1 MINISY
7 IRLLNAFESFSNAH
21 LQIKRFASDFP
32 EQVPNFGT
40 EKENYPIL
48 FVSPNNTIFD
58 ENANQFTVDVYCF
71 DIIEKDRINI
81 NTILSDTNTILN
93 DVYRWFKDGEIFG
106 IDVIT
111 DTPTCTPI
119 NNGLLDYTA
128 GWQMSITFVIDT
140 YGICEI
146 PFNESPVVITEV
158 CDIVY
163 SQYLTCETLADCQT
177 IIDIQALLPTQDQK
191 DAMDNANGPDS
202 TNPFATMADVG
213 GGGTLNLQQVTDNGN
228 TTDNDIQFDAGVG
241 VLLDNGS
248 RLREGTID
256 AGFGG
261 SKGIAQ
267 ICAVGYELKWEAG
280 RQYVMDGNGVLIR
293 HSLNNFTTVPSATD
307 DSTKGYYAGSLWTLD
322 NGISYICTDS
332 TIGAAVWILY
342 DANPQVNSD
351 WNAVS
356 GVEEILNKPTIPA
369 AQVNSDWN
377 ATSGLAEILNKPS
390 IPAAQIQSDWTQ
402 SNNAL
407 LDFIK
412 NKPTIPAAQVNSDWN
427 AVSGLAQIL
436 NKPTIPSGTVTSVA
450 TAGLISGGP
459 ITSSGTITTSMN
471 TNKLVGRFT
480 ASAGV
485 MQEITIGS
493 GLTLTGAGTLNNTAT
508 PTPLGYYG
516 AFQDVTNQTAAVI
529 NTGYPML
536 LGVTDLSNQVT
547 VVSGSRVTI
556 ANTGIYNIQW
566 SGQFTNPLAAEHD
579 VTIWLRKNGVDVPG
593 SAGIVLVPAKHGS
606 SDGHVLPSW
615 NFLLDVVGGDYY
627 EFVWS
632 TVNTSVYL
640 SFTPAGTPP
649 PSTASVVLTVTQQSG
664 IMAGTGMTALNG
676 LTGSV
681 QTFVDDTNVTITSSG
696 TSHTLGWSGTLA
708 DSRIASA
715 SKWNNAGEWVGLT
728 AAVLSPADSTAYL
741 MPFVPA
747 LAPATGTAGRE
758 WKFTKSGTVSNVNV
772 ASFQSANGSSENVT
786 VYLRN
791 TTTATDYLCG
801 TFTMDGGVNSN
812 TFANFSVSIAIN
824 TTDKWSIKILTPAWV
839 TNPTVVYFAVN
850 IFNKS

>member
-119 NNGLLDYTA
+119 NNGLLDYAA
-128 GWQMSITFVIDT
+128 GWQMSITFVVDT

-202 TNPFATMADVG
+202 SNPFATMADIG
-213 GGGTLNLQQVTDNGN
+213 GGGTLDLQQVTDNGN

-261 SKGIAQ
+261 TKGIAQ

-280 RQYVMDGNGVLIR
+280 RQYVMDGNGLLIR
-293 HSLNNFTTVPSATD
+293 HSLNNFTTVPSAND
-307 DSTKGYYAGSLWTLD
+307 DSTKGYYVGSLWTLD
-322 NGISYICTDS
+322 SGVSYICTDS
-332 TIGAAVWILY
+332 TIGAATWSLY

-356 GVEEILNKPTIPA
+356 GVAEILNKPTIPA

-377 ATSGLAEILNKPS
+377 A
-390 IPAAQIQSDWTQ
+390 
-402 SNNAL
+402 
-407 LDFIK
+407 
-412 NKPTIPAAQVNSDWN
+412 
-427 AVSGLAQIL
+427 VSGVAEIL

-450 TAGLISGGP
+450 TTGLISGGT

-480 ASAGV
+480 AGTGV
-485 MQEITIGS
+485 MEEITIGS

-516 AFQDVTNQTAAVI
+516 AFQDVTNQTAAAI
-529 NTGYPML
+529 NTGYPMK
-536 LGVTDLSNQVT
+536 LGITDLSNQVT
-547 VVSGSRVTI
+547 VVSNSRVTI

-566 SGQFTNPLAAEHD
+566 SGQFTNPTSAEHD
-579 VTIWLRKNGVDVPG
+579 VTVWLRKNGVDVPG
-593 SAGIVLVPAKHGS
+593 SAGIVLVPPKHGS
-606 SDGHVLPSW
+606 ADGHTLPSW

-640 SFTPAGTPP
+640 SFTSAGSPP

-664 IMAGTGMTALNG
+664 IMAGTGITALNG
-676 LTGSV
+676 LTGAV
-681 QTFVDDTNVTITSSG
+681 QTFVNDTNVTITSSG

-708 DSRIASA
+708 DNRIASA
-715 SKWNNAGEWVGLT
+715 SKWNNAGEWIGLA
-728 AAVLSPADSTAYL
+728 AAVISPADSTAYL

-747 LAPATGTAGRE
+747 LAPATSTNGRE
-758 WKFTKSGTVSNVNV
+758 WKFTKTGTVSNVNL

-801 TFTMDGGVNSN
+801 TFTMDGGVNAN
-812 TFANFSVSIAIN
+812 TYVNFSTSIAIN

-839 TNPTVVYFAVN
+839 TNPTVVYFAVQ

>member
-119 NNGLLDYTA
+119 NNGLLDYAA
-128 GWQMSITFVIDT
+128 GWQMSITFVVDT

-163 SQYLTCETLADCQT
+163 SQYLTCETLADCPT

-191 DAMDNANGPDS
+191 DAMDNANGPDAS
-202 TNPFATMADVG
+202 NPFATMADVG
-213 GGGTLNLQQVTDNGN
+213 GG
-228 TTDNDIQFDAGVG
+228 
-241 VLLDNGS
+241 
-248 RLREGTID
+248 
-256 AGFGG
+256 
-261 SKGIAQ
+261 
-267 ICAVGYELKWEAG
+267 
-280 RQYVMDGNGVLIR
+280 
-293 HSLNNFTTVPSATD
+293 
-307 DSTKGYYAGSLWTLD
+307 
-322 NGISYICTDS
+322 
-332 TIGAAVWILY
+332 
-342 DANPQVNSD
+342 QVNSD

-356 GVEEILNKPTIPA
+356 GVAEILNKPTIPA

-377 ATSGLAEILNKPS
+377 AVSGVAEILNKP
-390 IPAAQIQSDWTQ
+390 
-402 SNNAL
+402 
-407 LDFIK
+407 
-412 NKPTIPAAQVNSDWN
+412 TI
-427 AVSGLAQIL
+427 
-436 NKPTIPSGTVTSVA
+436 TSGTVTSVA
-450 TAGLISGGP
+450 TAGLISGGT

-480 ASAGV
+480 ASSGV
-485 MQEITIGS
+485 MEEITIGS

-516 AFQDVTNQTAAVI
+516 AFQDVTDQFAAVI

-593 SAGIVLVPAKHGS
+593 SAGVVLVPKKHGS
-606 SDGHVLPSW
+606 ADGHILPSW

-632 TVNTSVYL
+632 TEDTSVYL
-640 SFTPAGTPP
+640 SFQPAGSPP

-664 IMAGTGMTALNG
+664 IMAGTGITALNG
-676 LTGSV
+676 LTGAV
-681 QTFVDDTNVTITSSG
+681 QTFVNDTNVTITSSG

-715 SKWNNAGEWVGLT
+715 SKWNNAGEWIGLA
-728 AAVLSPADSTAYL
+728 AAVISPADSTAYL

-747 LAPATGTAGRE
+747 LAPATSANGRE
-758 WKFTKSGTVSNVNV
+758 WKFTKSGTVSNVNL

-801 TFTMDGGVNSN
+801 TFTMDGGLNAN
-812 TFANFSVSIAIN
+812 TFANFSTSIAIN

-839 TNPTVVYFAVN
+839 TNPTVVYFSVQ

>member
-1 MINISY
+1 M
-7 IRLLNAFESFSNAH
+7 LNAFESFSNAH

-119 NNGLLDYTA
+119 NNGLLDYAA
-128 GWQMSITFVIDT
+128 GWQMSITFVVDT

-191 DAMDNANGPDS
+191 DAMDNANGPDAS
-202 TNPFATMADVG
+202 NPFATMADVG
-213 GGGTLNLQQVTDNGN
+213 GGGTLDLQQVTDNGN

-261 SKGIAQ
+261 TKGIAQ

-280 RQYVMDGNGVLIR
+280 RQYVMDGNGLLIR

-307 DSTKGYYAGSLWTLD
+307 DSTKGYYVGSLWTLD

-332 TIGAAVWILY
+332 TIGAAVWGLY

-356 GVEEILNKPTIPA
+356 GVAEILNKPTIPA

-377 ATSGLAEILNKPS
+377 ATSGVAE
-390 IPAAQIQSDWTQ
+390 
-402 SNNAL
+402 
-407 LDFIK
+407 
-412 NKPTIPAAQVNSDWN
+412 
-427 AVSGLAQIL
+427 IL

-450 TAGLISGGP
+450 TAGLISGGT

-485 MQEITIGS
+485 MEEVTIGS

-516 AFQDVTNQTAAVI
+516 AFSDITNQTAAVI

-536 LGVTDLSNQVT
+536 LGVTDLSNGVT
-547 VVSGSRVTI
+547 IVSGSRITI

-566 SGQFTNPLAAEHD
+566 SGQFRNPTAAEHD
-579 VTIWLRKNGVDVPG
+579 VTVWLRKNGVDVPG
-593 SAGIVLVPAKHGS
+593 SAGVILVPKKHGS
-606 SDGHVLPSW
+606 ADGHILPSW
-615 NFLLDVVGGDYY
+615 NFLVDPIAGDYY

-632 TVNTSVYL
+632 TDNTSVYL
-640 SFTPAGTPP
+640 SFQSAGSPP

-676 LTGSV
+676 LTGAV
-681 QTFVDDTNVTITSSG
+681 QTFVNDTNVTITSSG

-708 DSRIASA
+708 DNRIASA
-715 SKWNNAGEWVGLT
+715 STWNNAGEWIKLT
-728 AAVLSPADSTAYL
+728 SAVLAPADSTAYL
-741 MPFVPA
+741 MPNMA
-747 LAPATGTAGRE
+747 TLAPATSTGARV
-758 WKFTKSGTVSNVNV
+758 WKFTKSGTVLNVSV
-772 ASFQSANGSSENVT
+772 AVSQSANGSSENVT

-791 TTTATDYLCG
+791 NTTATDYLCG
-801 TFTMDGGVNSN
+801 TFTMDGGVNAN
-812 TFANFSVSIAIN
+812 TFANYSVSIPIN
-824 TTDKWSIKILTPAWV
+824 TTDLWAIKILTPAWV
-839 TNPTVVYFAVN
+839 TNPTGVYFAVQ

>member
-128 GWQMSITFVIDT
+128 GWQMSITFVVDT

-163 SQYLTCETLADCQT
+163 SQYLTCDTLEDCPT

-191 DAMDNANGPDS
+191 DAMDNANGPDAS
-202 TNPFATMADVG
+202 NPFATMADIG

-280 RQYVMDGNGVLIR
+280 RQYVMDGNGLLIR

-307 DSTKGYYAGSLWTLD
+307 DSSKGYYVGSLWTLD

-332 TIGAAVWILY
+332 TIGAATWSLY

-351 WNAVS
+351 WNATS

-377 ATSGLAEILNKPS
+377 ATSGVAE
-390 IPAAQIQSDWTQ
+390 
-402 SNNAL
+402 
-407 LDFIK
+407 
-412 NKPTIPAAQVNSDWN
+412 
-427 AVSGLAQIL
+427 IL

-450 TAGLISGGP
+450 TAGLISGGT

-480 ASAGV
+480 AGTGV
-485 MQEITIGS
+485 MEEITIGS

-547 VVSGSRVTI
+547 VVSNSRVTI

-566 SGQFTNPLAAEHD
+566 SGQFTNPTSAEHD
-579 VTIWLRKNGVDVPG
+579 VTVWLRKNGVDVPG
-593 SAGIVLVPAKHGS
+593 SAGIVLVPPKHGS
-606 SDGHVLPSW
+606 ADGHTLPSW

-640 SFTPAGTPP
+640 SFTPAGSPP

-676 LTGSV
+676 LTGAV
-681 QTFVDDTNVTITSSG
+681 QTFVNDTNVTITSSG

-708 DSRIASA
+708 DNRIASA
-715 SKWNNAGEWVGLT
+715 SKWNNAGEWIGLA

-758 WKFTKSGTVSNVNV
+758 WKFTKSGTVLNVNL

-801 TFTMDGGVNSN
+801 TFTMDGGVNAN
-812 TFANFSVSIAIN
+812 TFANFSTSIAIN
-824 TTDKWSIKILTPAWV
+824 TTDKWAIKILTPAWV
-839 TNPTVVYFAVN
+839 TNPTVVYFAVQ

>member
-1 MINISY
+1 M
-7 IRLLNAFESFSNAH
+7 LNAFESFSNAH

-119 NNGLLDYTA
+119 NNGLLDYAA
-128 GWQMSITFVIDT
+128 GWQMSITFVVDT

-202 TNPFATMADVG
+202 SNPFATMADIG
-213 GGGTLNLQQVTDNGN
+213 GGGTLDLQQVTDNGN

-261 SKGIAQ
+261 TKGIAQ

-280 RQYVMDGNGVLIR
+280 RQYVMDGNGLLIR
-293 HSLNNFTTVPSATD
+293 HSLNNFTTVPSAND
-307 DSTKGYYAGSLWTLD
+307 DSTKGYYVGSLWTLD
-322 NGISYICTDS
+322 SGVSYICTDS
-332 TIGAAVWILY
+332 TIGAATWSLY

-356 GVEEILNKPTIPA
+356 GVAEILNKPTIPA

-377 ATSGLAEILNKPS
+377 A
-390 IPAAQIQSDWTQ
+390 
-402 SNNAL
+402 
-407 LDFIK
+407 
-412 NKPTIPAAQVNSDWN
+412 
-427 AVSGLAQIL
+427 VSGVAEIL

-450 TAGLISGGP
+450 TTGLISGGT

-480 ASAGV
+480 AGTGV
-485 MQEITIGS
+485 MEEITIGS

-516 AFQDVTNQTAAVI
+516 AFQDVTNQTAAAI
-529 NTGYPML
+529 NTGYPMK
-536 LGVTDLSNQVT
+536 LGITDLSNQVT
-547 VVSGSRVTI
+547 VVSNSRVTI

-566 SGQFTNPLAAEHD
+566 SGQFTNPTSAEHD
-579 VTIWLRKNGVDVPG
+579 VTVWLRKNGVDVPG
-593 SAGIVLVPAKHGS
+593 SAGIVLVPPKHGS
-606 SDGHVLPSW
+606 ADGHTLPSW

-640 SFTPAGTPP
+640 SFTSAGSPP

-664 IMAGTGMTALNG
+664 IMAGTGITALNG
-676 LTGSV
+676 LTGAV
-681 QTFVDDTNVTITSSG
+681 QTFVNDTNVTITSSG

-715 SKWNNAGEWVGLT
+715 SKWNNAGEWIGLA
-728 AAVLSPADSTAYL
+728 AAVISPADSTAYL

-747 LAPATGTAGRE
+747 LAPATSANGRE
-758 WKFTKSGTVSNVNV
+758 WKFTKSGTVSNVNL

-801 TFTMDGGVNSN
+801 TFTMDGGVNAN
-812 TFANFSVSIAIN
+812 TYVNFSTSIAIN

-839 TNPTVVYFAVN
+839 TNPTVVYFAVQ

>member
-1 MINISY
+1 M
-7 IRLLNAFESFSNAH
+7 
-21 LQIKRFASDFP
+21 
-32 EQVPNFGT
+32 
-40 EKENYPIL
+40 
-48 FVSPNNTIFD
+48 
-58 ENANQFTVDVYCF
+58 
-71 DIIEKDRINI
+71 
-81 NTILSDTNTILN
+81 
-93 DVYRWFKDGEIFG
+93 
-106 IDVIT
+106 
-111 DTPTCTPI
+111 
-119 NNGLLDYTA
+119 
-128 GWQMSITFVIDT
+128 
-140 YGICEI
+140 
-146 PFNESPVVITEV
+146 
-158 CDIVY
+158 
-163 SQYLTCETLADCQT
+163 
-177 IIDIQALLPTQDQK
+177 
-191 DAMDNANGPDS
+191 
-202 TNPFATMADVG
+202 
-213 GGGTLNLQQVTDNGN
+213 
-228 TTDNDIQFDAGVG
+228 
-241 VLLDNGS
+241 
-248 RLREGTID
+248 REGTID

-261 SKGIAQ
+261 TKGIAQ

-307 DSTKGYYAGSLWTLD
+307 DSTKGYYVGSLWTLD

-351 WNAVS
+351 WNATS

-377 ATSGLAEILNKPS
+377 AVSGLAE
-390 IPAAQIQSDWTQ
+390 
-402 SNNAL
+402 
-407 LDFIK
+407 
-412 NKPTIPAAQVNSDWN
+412 
-427 AVSGLAQIL
+427 IL

-450 TAGLISGGP
+450 TAGLISGGT

-480 ASAGV
+480 ASSGV
-485 MQEITIGS
+485 MEEITVGS

-516 AFQDVTNQTAAVI
+516 AFQDLTNQFAAVI

-566 SGQFTNPLAAEHD
+566 SGQFTNPTSSEHD
-579 VTIWLRKNGVDVPG
+579 VTVWLRKNGVDVPG

-606 SDGHVLPSW
+606 ADGHNLPSW

-632 TVNTSVYL
+632 TVNTSVYM
-640 SFTPAGTPP
+640 SFHAAGTPP

-664 IMAGTGMTALNG
+664 IMAGTGITALNG

-715 SKWNNAGEWVGLT
+715 SKWNNAGEWIGLT
-728 AAVLSPADSTAYL
+728 AAVISPADSTAYL

-747 LAPATGTAGRE
+747 LAPAVGTSGRE
-758 WKFTKSGTVSNVNV
+758 WKFTKSGTVSNVTL

-801 TFTMDGGVNSN
+801 TFTMDNGLNSN

>member
-128 GWQMSITFVIDT
+128 GWQMSITFVVDT

-163 SQYLTCETLADCQT
+163 SQYLTCDTLEDCPT

-191 DAMDNANGPDS
+191 DAMDNANGPDAS
-202 TNPFATMADVG
+202 NPFATMADVG

-280 RQYVMDGNGVLIR
+280 RQYVMDGNGLLIR
-293 HSLNNFTTVPSATD
+293 HSLNNFTTVPSAND
-307 DSTKGYYAGSLWTLD
+307 DSTKGYYVGSLWTLD

-332 TIGAAVWILY
+332 TIGAAVWGLY

-351 WNAVS
+351 WNATS
-356 GVEEILNKPTIPA
+356 GVAEILNKPTIPA

-377 ATSGLAEILNKPS
+377 ATSGLAEILNKP
-390 IPAAQIQSDWTQ
+390 
-402 SNNAL
+402 
-407 LDFIK
+407 
-412 NKPTIPAAQVNSDWN
+412 
-427 AVSGLAQIL
+427 
-436 NKPTIPSGTVTSVA
+436 TIPSGTVTSIA
-450 TAGLISGGP
+450 TAGLISGGT

-480 ASAGV
+480 AGTGV
-485 MQEITIGS
+485 MEEITIGS

-516 AFQDVTNQTAAVI
+516 AWQTDATQTAAADNI
-529 NTGYPML
+529 GYA
-536 LGVTDLSNQVT
+536 TKFT
-547 VVSGSRVTI
+547 VADIPPNGISIVNNGSGDPTRITF
-556 ANTGIYNIQW
+556 ANTGIYNIQF
-566 SGQFTNPLAAEHD
+566 SSQFQNTDNAEHD
-579 VTIWLRKNGVDVPG
+579 VTIWLRLNGSDV
-593 SAGIVLVPAKHGS
+593 AGS
-606 SDGHVLPSW
+606 SGFVQVPRRRSSGAGNEGHCIVSW
-615 NFLLDVVGGDYY
+615 NYVLSIVAGEYY
-627 EFVWS
+627 ELVWS
-632 TVNTSVYL
+632 TTNHTNVTMKYYA
-640 SFTPAGTPP
+640 AGSPP
-649 PSTASVVLTVTQQSG
+649 PSTASVILTVTQQSG

-681 QTFVDDTNVTITSSG
+681 QTFVNDTNVTITSSG

-715 SKWNNAGEWVGLT
+715 SKWNNAGEWIGLA
-728 AAVLSPADSTAYL
+728 AAVISPADSTAYL

-758 WKFTKSGTVSNVNV
+758 WKFTKSGTVSNVNL

-801 TFTMDGGVNSN
+801 TFTMDGGVNAN
-812 TFANFSVSIAIN
+812 TFANFSTSIAIN
-824 TTDKWSIKILTPAWV
+824 TTDKWAIKILTPAWV
-839 TNPTVVYFAVN
+839 TNPTVVYFAVQ

>member
-1 MINISY
+1 M
-7 IRLLNAFESFSNAH
+7 LNAFESFSNAH

-119 NNGLLDYTA
+119 NNGLLDYAA
-128 GWQMSITFVIDT
+128 GWQMSITFVVDT

-202 TNPFATMADVG
+202 SNPFATMADIG
-213 GGGTLNLQQVTDNGN
+213 GGGTLDLQQVTDNGN

-261 SKGIAQ
+261 TKGIAQ

-280 RQYVMDGNGVLIR
+280 RQYVMDGNGLLIR
-293 HSLNNFTTVPSATD
+293 HSLNNFTTVPSAND
-307 DSTKGYYAGSLWTLD
+307 DSTKGYYVGSLWTLD
-322 NGISYICTDS
+322 SGVSYICTDS
-332 TIGAAVWILY
+332 TIGAATWSLY

-356 GVEEILNKPTIPA
+356 GVAEILNKPTIPA

-377 ATSGLAEILNKPS
+377 A
-390 IPAAQIQSDWTQ
+390 
-402 SNNAL
+402 
-407 LDFIK
+407 
-412 NKPTIPAAQVNSDWN
+412 
-427 AVSGLAQIL
+427 VSGVAEIL

-450 TAGLISGGP
+450 TTGLISGGT

-480 ASAGV
+480 AGTGV
-485 MQEITIGS
+485 MEEITIGS

-516 AFQDVTNQTAAVI
+516 AFQDVTNQTAAAI
-529 NTGYPML
+529 NTGYPMK
-536 LGVTDLSNQVT
+536 LGITDLSNQVT
-547 VVSGSRVTI
+547 VVSNSRVTI

-566 SGQFTNPLAAEHD
+566 SGQFTNPTSAEHD
-579 VTIWLRKNGVDVPG
+579 VTVWLRKNGVDVPG
-593 SAGIVLVPAKHGS
+593 SAGIVLVPPKHGS
-606 SDGHVLPSW
+606 ADGHTLPSW

-640 SFTPAGTPP
+640 SFTSAGSPP

-664 IMAGTGMTALNG
+664 IMAGTGITALNG
-676 LTGSV
+676 LTGAV
-681 QTFVDDTNVTITSSG
+681 QTFVNDTNVTITSSG

-708 DSRIASA
+708 DNRIASA
-715 SKWNNAGEWVGLT
+715 SKWNNAGEWIGLA
-728 AAVLSPADSTAYL
+728 AAVISPADSTAYL

-747 LAPATGTAGRE
+747 LAPATSTNGRE
-758 WKFTKSGTVSNVNV
+758 WKFTKTGTVSNVNL

-801 TFTMDGGVNSN
+801 TFTMDGGVNAN
-812 TFANFSVSIAIN
+812 TYVNFSTSIAIN

-839 TNPTVVYFAVN
+839 TNPTVVYFAVQ

>member
-119 NNGLLDYTA
+119 NNGLLDYAA
-128 GWQMSITFVIDT
+128 GWQMSITFVVDT

-191 DAMDNANGPDS
+191 DAMDNANGPDAS
-202 TNPFATMADVG
+202 NPFATMADVG
-213 GGGTLNLQQVTDNGN
+213 GGGTLDLQQVTDNGN

-261 SKGIAQ
+261 TKGIAQ

-307 DSTKGYYAGSLWTLD
+307 DSTKGYYVGSLWTLD

-332 TIGAAVWILY
+332 TIGAAVWGLY

-356 GVEEILNKPTIPA
+356 GVAEILNKPTIPA

-377 ATSGLAEILNKPS
+377 ATSGVAEILNKP
-390 IPAAQIQSDWTQ
+390 
-402 SNNAL
+402 
-407 LDFIK
+407 
-412 NKPTIPAAQVNSDWN
+412 TI
-427 AVSGLAQIL
+427 
-436 NKPTIPSGTVTSVA
+436 TSGTVTSVA
-450 TAGLISGGP
+450 TAGLISGGT

-485 MQEITIGS
+485 MEEVTIGS

-516 AFQDVTNQTAAVI
+516 AFSDITNQTAAVI

-536 LGVTDLSNQVT
+536 LGVTDLSNGVT
-547 VVSGSRVTI
+547 IVSGSRITI

-566 SGQFTNPLAAEHD
+566 SGQFRNPTAAEHD
-579 VTIWLRKNGVDVPG
+579 VTVWLRKNGVDVPG
-593 SAGIVLVPAKHGS
+593 SAGVILVPKKHGS
-606 SDGHVLPSW
+606 ADGHILPSW
-615 NFLLDVVGGDYY
+615 NFLVDPIAGDYY

-632 TVNTSVYL
+632 TDNTSVYL
-640 SFTPAGTPP
+640 SFQSAGSPP

-676 LTGSV
+676 LTGAV
-681 QTFVDDTNVTITSSG
+681 QTFVNDTNVTITSSG

-708 DSRIASA
+708 DNRIASA
-715 SKWNNAGEWVGLT
+715 STWNNAGEWIKLT
-728 AAVLSPADSTAYL
+728 SAVLAPADSTAYL
-741 MPFVPA
+741 MPNMA
-747 LAPATGTAGRE
+747 TLAPATSTGARV
-758 WKFTKSGTVSNVNV
+758 WKFTKSGTVLNVSV
-772 ASFQSANGSSENVT
+772 AVSQSANGSSENVT

-791 TTTATDYLCG
+791 NTTATDYLCG
-801 TFTMDGGVNSN
+801 TFTMDGGVNAN
-812 TFANFSVSIAIN
+812 TFANYSVSIPIN
-824 TTDKWSIKILTPAWV
+824 TTDLWAIKILTPAWV
-839 TNPTVVYFAVN
+839 TNPTGVYFAVQ

>member
-106 IDVIT
+106 IDVID

-119 NNGLLDYTA
+119 NNGLLDYAA
-128 GWQMSITFVIDT
+128 GWQMSITFVVDT

-163 SQYLTCETLADCQT
+163 SQYLTCETLAECPT

-191 DAMDNANGPDS
+191 DAMDNANGPDA
-202 TNPFATMADVG
+202 TNPFATMADIG

-228 TTDNDIQFDAGVG
+228 TTDNDIQFDTGVG

-280 RQYVMDGNGVLIR
+280 RQYIMDGNGLLIR
-293 HSLNNFTTVPSATD
+293 HSLNNFTTIPSATD
-307 DSTKGYYAGSLWTLD
+307 DSTKGYYVGSLWTLD

-332 TIGAAVWILY
+332 TIGAATWSLY

-351 WNAVS
+351 WNATS

-377 ATSGLAEILNKPS
+377 AVSGVEEILNKPS
-390 IPAAQIQSDWTQ
+390 IPAAQIQSDWNQT
-402 SNNAL
+402 NNTL
-407 LDFIK
+407 LDYIK
-412 NKPTIPAAQVNSDWN
+412 NKPTIPSVTGFVPYTGATADLDMGTYNLTADHI
-427 AVSGLAQIL
+427 AL
-436 NKPTIPSGTVTSVA
+436 NTNPSGAGFVVGATQWNNSMGSSETTLKGGSVV
-450 TAGLISGGP
+450 L
-459 ITSSGTITTSMN
+459 
-471 TNKLVGRFT
+471 
-480 ASAGV
+480 
-485 MQEITIGS
+485 
-493 GLTLTGAGTLNNTAT
+493 
-508 PTPLGYYG
+508 
-516 AFQDVTNQTAAVI
+516 
-529 NTGYPML
+529 
-536 LGVTDLSNQVT
+536 
-547 VVSGSRVTI
+547 
-556 ANTGIYNIQW
+556 
-566 SGQFTNPLAAEHD
+566 
-579 VTIWLRKNGVDVPG
+579 KNGVDLVARIVNKVTPNATLTKANYTAVKVSGATGGRLSVDYAKADVDLNSADTIGLVCETIATNQEGFILTVGQLLDVNTTGSLQGETWADGDVLYLSPTTAGRITNIKPTGATGHIVVMGYVEYAHAVNGKIYVKIMNGWELDELHNVYINPG
-593 SAGIVLVPAKHGS
+593 TLANNNLLAYESATALWKNKTAANLGIAELASPTFTGTV
-606 SDGHVLPSW
+606 VLPSTTSIGTVS
-615 NFLLDVVGGDYY
+615 NTEIGYLDGV
-627 EFVWS
+627 
-632 TVNTSVYL
+632 TS
-640 SFTPAGTPP
+640 AIQ
-649 PSTASVVLTVTQQSG
+649 TQF
-664 IMAGTGMTALNG
+664 A
-676 LTGSV
+676 
-681 QTFVDDTNVTITSSG
+681 
-696 TSHTLGWSGTLA
+696 
-708 DSRIASA
+708 
-715 SKWNNAGEWVGLT
+715 NAGEWIGLT
-728 AAVLSPADSTAYL
+728 AAVISPADSTAYL

-747 LAPATGTAGRE
+747 LAPATGTSGRE
-758 WKFTKSGTVSNVNV
+758 WKFTKSGTVLNVNL

-801 TFTMDGGVNSN
+801 TFTMDNGVNSN
-812 TFANFSVSIAIN
+812 TFANFSTSIAIN
-824 TTDKWSIKILTPAWV
+824 TTDKWAIKILTPAWV

>member
-119 NNGLLDYTA
+119 NNGLLDYAA
-128 GWQMSITFVIDT
+128 GWQMSITFVVDT

-163 SQYLTCETLADCQT
+163 SQYLTCETLVDCPV

-191 DAMDNANGPDS
+191 DAMDNANGPDA
-202 TNPFATMADVG
+202 TNPFATMADIG

-261 SKGIAQ
+261 TKGIAQ

-307 DSTKGYYAGSLWTLD
+307 DSTKGYYVGSLWTLD

-332 TIGAAVWILY
+332 TIGAAVWGLY

-351 WNAVS
+351 WNATS

-377 ATSGLAEILNKPS
+377 ATSGVAE
-390 IPAAQIQSDWTQ
+390 
-402 SNNAL
+402 
-407 LDFIK
+407 
-412 NKPTIPAAQVNSDWN
+412 
-427 AVSGLAQIL
+427 IL

-450 TAGLISGGP
+450 TAGLISGGT

-480 ASAGV
+480 AGTGV
-485 MQEITIGS
+485 MEEITIGS

-547 VVSGSRVTI
+547 VVSNSRVTI

-566 SGQFTNPLAAEHD
+566 SGQFTNPTSAEHD
-579 VTIWLRKNGVDVPG
+579 VTVWLRKNGVDVPG
-593 SAGIVLVPAKHGS
+593 SAGIVLVPPKHGS
-606 SDGHVLPSW
+606 ADGHTLPSW

-640 SFTPAGTPP
+640 SFTPAGSPP

-676 LTGSV
+676 LTGAV
-681 QTFVDDTNVTITSSG
+681 QTFVNDTNVTITSSG

-708 DSRIASA
+708 DNRIASA
-715 SKWNNAGEWVGLT
+715 SKWNNAGEWIGLA

-747 LAPATGTAGRE
+747 LAPAVGTAGRE
-758 WKFTKSGTVSNVNV
+758 WKFTKSGTVSNVNL

-801 TFTMDGGVNSN
+801 TFTMDGGVNAN
-812 TFANFSVSIAIN
+812 TFANFSTSIAIN
-824 TTDKWSIKILTPAWV
+824 TTDKWAIKILTPAWV
-839 TNPTVVYFAVN
+839 TNPTGVYFSVT

>member
-119 NNGLLDYTA
+119 NNGLLDYAA
-128 GWQMSITFVIDT
+128 GWQMSITFVVDT

-191 DAMDNANGPDS
+191 DAMDNANGPDAA
-202 TNPFATMADVG
+202 NPFATMADVG
-213 GGGTLNLQQVTDNGN
+213 GGGTLDLQQVTDNGN

-261 SKGIAQ
+261 TKGIAQ

-280 RQYVMDGNGVLIR
+280 RQYVMDGNGLLIR

-307 DSTKGYYAGSLWTLD
+307 DSTKGYYVGSLWTLD

-332 TIGAAVWILY
+332 TIGAAVWGLY

-356 GVEEILNKPTIPA
+356 GV
-369 AQVNSDWN
+369 
-377 ATSGLAEILNKPS
+377 AEILNKPS
-390 IPAAQIQSDWTQ
+390 IPAAQIQSDWNQT
-402 SNNAL
+402 NNTL
-407 LDFIK
+407 LDYIK
-412 NKPTIPAAQVNSDWN
+412 
-427 AVSGLAQIL
+427 

-450 TAGLISGGP
+450 TAGLISGGT

-485 MQEITIGS
+485 MEEVTIGS

-516 AFQDVTNQTAAVI
+516 AFSDITNQTAAVI

-566 SGQFTNPLAAEHD
+566 SGQFRNPLSAEHD

-593 SAGIVLVPAKHGS
+593 SAGVVLVPKKHGTF
-606 SDGHVLPSW
+606 DGHVLPSW

-632 TVNTSVYL
+632 TENTSVYL
-640 SFTPAGTPP
+640 SFQPAGSPP

-664 IMAGTGMTALNG
+664 IMAGTGITALNG
-676 LTGSV
+676 LTGAV
-681 QTFVDDTNVTITSSG
+681 QTFVNDTNVTITSSG

-708 DSRIASA
+708 DNRIASA
-715 SKWNNAGEWVGLT
+715 SIWDNAGEWIKLT
-728 AAVLSPADSTAYL
+728 SAILSPADSTAYL
-741 MPFVPA
+741 MPNMA
-747 LAPATGTAGRE
+747 TLAPATSTGARV
-758 WKFTKSGTVSNVNV
+758 WKFTKSGTVLNVSV
-772 ASFQSANGSSENVT
+772 AVSQSANGTSEAVT

-791 TTTATDYLCG
+791 NTTATDYLCG
-801 TFTMDGGVNSN
+801 TFTMDGGVNAN
-812 TFANFSVSIAIN
+812 TFANYSVSIPIN
-824 TTDKWSIKILTPAWV
+824 TTDLWGIKILTPAWV
-839 TNPTVVYFAVN
+839 TNPTGVYFAVQ

>member
-1 MINISY
+1 M
-7 IRLLNAFESFSNAH
+7 LNAFESFSNAH

-111 DTPTCTPI
+111 DTPTCTPL

-128 GWQMSITFVIDT
+128 GWQMSITFVVDT

-163 SQYLTCETLADCQT
+163 SQYLTCETLEDCQV

-261 SKGIAQ
+261 TKGIAQ

-307 DSTKGYYAGSLWTLD
+307 DSTKGYYVGSLWTLD

-332 TIGAAVWILY
+332 TSGAAVWILY

-356 GVEEILNKPTIPA
+356 GVAEILNKPTIPA
-369 AQVNSDWN
+369 AQ
-377 ATSGLAEILNKPS
+377 I
-390 IPAAQIQSDWTQ
+390 
-402 SNNAL
+402 
-407 LDFIK
+407 
-412 NKPTIPAAQVNSDWN
+412 NSDWN
-427 AVSGLAQIL
+427 AVSGLAEIL

-450 TAGLISGGP
+450 TAGLISGGT

-480 ASAGV
+480 ASSGV
-485 MQEITIGS
+485 MEEIAVGS

-516 AFQDVTNQTAAVI
+516 AFQDLTNQFAAVI

-547 VVSGSRVTI
+547 VVSNSRVTI

-566 SGQFTNPLAAEHD
+566 SGQFTNPTAAEHD
-579 VTIWLRKNGVDVPG
+579 VTVWLRKNGVDVPG
-593 SAGIVLVPAKHGS
+593 SAGIVLVPRKHGTFN
-606 SDGHVLPSW
+606 GHVLPSW

-632 TVNTSVYL
+632 TENISVYM

-664 IMAGTGMTALNG
+664 IMAGTGITALNG

-715 SKWNNAGEWVGLT
+715 SIWNNAGEWIGLA
-728 AAVLSPADSTAYL
+728 AAVISPADSTAYL

-747 LAPATGTAGRE
+747 LAPATSANGRE
-758 WKFTKSGTVSNVNV
+758 WKFTKSGTVSNVNL

-801 TFTMDGGVNSN
+801 TFTMDGGVNAN
-812 TFANFSVSIAIN
+812 TYANYSVSIPIN

-839 TNPTVVYFAVN
+839 TNPTAVYFAVQ

>member
-1 MINISY
+1 M
-7 IRLLNAFESFSNAH
+7 LNAFESFSNAH

-119 NNGLLDYTA
+119 NNGLLDYAA
-128 GWQMSITFVIDT
+128 GWQMSITFVVDT

-202 TNPFATMADVG
+202 SNPFATMADIG
-213 GGGTLNLQQVTDNGN
+213 GGGTLDLQQVTDNGN

-261 SKGIAQ
+261 TKGIAQ

-280 RQYVMDGNGVLIR
+280 RQYVMDGNGLLIR
-293 HSLNNFTTVPSATD
+293 HSLNNFTTVPSAND
-307 DSTKGYYAGSLWTLD
+307 DSTKGYYVGSLWTLD
-322 NGISYICTDS
+322 SGVSYICTDS
-332 TIGAAVWILY
+332 TIGAATWSLY

-356 GVEEILNKPTIPA
+356 GVAEILNKPTIPA

-377 ATSGLAEILNKPS
+377 A
-390 IPAAQIQSDWTQ
+390 
-402 SNNAL
+402 
-407 LDFIK
+407 
-412 NKPTIPAAQVNSDWN
+412 
-427 AVSGLAQIL
+427 VSGVAEIL

-450 TAGLISGGP
+450 TTGLISGGT

-480 ASAGV
+480 AGTGV
-485 MQEITIGS
+485 MEEITIGS

-516 AFQDVTNQTAAVI
+516 AFQDVTNQTAAAI
-529 NTGYPML
+529 NTGYPMK
-536 LGVTDLSNQVT
+536 LGITDLSNQVT
-547 VVSGSRVTI
+547 VVSNSRVTI

-566 SGQFTNPLAAEHD
+566 SGQFTNPTSAEHD
-579 VTIWLRKNGVDVPG
+579 VTVWLRKNGVDVPG
-593 SAGIVLVPAKHGS
+593 SAGIVLVPPKHGS
-606 SDGHVLPSW
+606 ADGHTLPSW

-640 SFTPAGTPP
+640 SFTSAGSPP

-664 IMAGTGMTALNG
+664 IMAGTGITALNG
-676 LTGSV
+676 LTGAV
-681 QTFVDDTNVTITSSG
+681 QTFVNDTNVTITSSG

-708 DSRIASA
+708 DNRIASA
-715 SKWNNAGEWVGLT
+715 SKWNNAGEWIGLA
-728 AAVLSPADSTAYL
+728 AAVISPADSTAYL

-747 LAPATGTAGRE
+747 LAPATSANGRE
-758 WKFTKSGTVSNVNV
+758 WKFTKSGTVSNVNL

-801 TFTMDGGVNSN
+801 TFTMDGGLNAN
-812 TFANFSVSIAIN
+812 TFANFSTSIAIN

-839 TNPTVVYFAVN
+839 TNPTVVYFSVQ

>member
-119 NNGLLDYTA
+119 NNGLLDYAA
-128 GWQMSITFVIDT
+128 GWQMSITFVVDT

-191 DAMDNANGPDS
+191 DAMDNANGPDAS
-202 TNPFATMADVG
+202 NPFATMADVG
-213 GGGTLNLQQVTDNGN
+213 GGGTLDLQQVTDNGN

-261 SKGIAQ
+261 TKGIAQ

-280 RQYVMDGNGVLIR
+280 RQYVMDGNGLLIR

-307 DSTKGYYAGSLWTLD
+307 DSSKGYYVGSLWTLD

-332 TIGAAVWILY
+332 TIGAATWSLY

-356 GVEEILNKPTIPA
+356 GV
-369 AQVNSDWN
+369 
-377 ATSGLAEILNKPS
+377 AE
-390 IPAAQIQSDWTQ
+390 
-402 SNNAL
+402 
-407 LDFIK
+407 
-412 NKPTIPAAQVNSDWN
+412 
-427 AVSGLAQIL
+427 IL

-450 TAGLISGGP
+450 TAGLISGGT

-485 MQEITIGS
+485 MEEVTIGS

-516 AFQDVTNQTAAVI
+516 AFSDITNQTAAVI

-566 SGQFTNPLAAEHD
+566 SGQFRNPLSAEHD

-593 SAGIVLVPAKHGS
+593 SAGVVLVPKKHGS
-606 SDGHVLPSW
+606 ADGHVLPSW

-632 TVNTSVYL
+632 TDNTSVYL
-640 SFTPAGTPP
+640 SFQPAGSPP

-676 LTGSV
+676 LTGAV
-681 QTFVDDTNVTITSSG
+681 QTFVNDTNVTITSSG

-708 DSRIASA
+708 DNRIASA
-715 SKWNNAGEWVGLT
+715 SKWNNAGEWIGLA
-728 AAVLSPADSTAYL
+728 AAVISPADSTAYL

-747 LAPATGTAGRE
+747 LAPATSANGRE
-758 WKFTKSGTVSNVNV
+758 WKFTKSGTVSNVNL

-801 TFTMDGGVNSN
+801 TFTMDGGVNAN
-812 TFANFSVSIAIN
+812 TFANFSTSIAIN

-839 TNPTVVYFAVN
+839 TNPTVVYFAVQ

>member
-1 MINISY
+1 M
-7 IRLLNAFESFSNAH
+7 LNAFESFSNAH

-119 NNGLLDYTA
+119 NNGLLDYAA
-128 GWQMSITFVIDT
+128 GWQMSITFVVDT

-191 DAMDNANGPDS
+191 DAMDNANGPDAS
-202 TNPFATMADVG
+202 NPFATMADVG
-213 GGGTLNLQQVTDNGN
+213 GGGTLDLQQVTDNGN

-261 SKGIAQ
+261 TKGIAQ

-280 RQYVMDGNGVLIR
+280 RQYVMDGNGLLIR

-307 DSTKGYYAGSLWTLD
+307 DSTKGYYVGSLWTLD
-322 NGISYICTDS
+322 NLVSYICTDS
-332 TIGAAVWILY
+332 TIGAAVWGLY

-356 GVEEILNKPTIPA
+356 GVAEILNKPTIPA

-377 ATSGLAEILNKPS
+377 ATSGVAEILNKP
-390 IPAAQIQSDWTQ
+390 
-402 SNNAL
+402 
-407 LDFIK
+407 
-412 NKPTIPAAQVNSDWN
+412 TI
-427 AVSGLAQIL
+427 
-436 NKPTIPSGTVTSVA
+436 TSGTVTSVA
-450 TAGLISGGP
+450 TAGLISGGT

-485 MQEITIGS
+485 MEEITIGS

-516 AFQDVTNQTAAVI
+516 AFSDITNQTAAVI

-566 SGQFTNPLAAEHD
+566 SGQFRNPTAAEHD
-579 VTIWLRKNGVDVPG
+579 VTVWLRKNGVDVPG
-593 SAGIVLVPAKHGS
+593 SAGVILVPKKHGS
-606 SDGHVLPSW
+606 ADGHILPSW
-615 NFLLDVVGGDYY
+615 NFLVDPIAGDYY

-632 TVNTSVYL
+632 TDNTSVYL
-640 SFTPAGTPP
+640 SFQAAGSPP

-664 IMAGTGMTALNG
+664 IMAGTGITALNG
-676 LTGSV
+676 LTGAV
-681 QTFVDDTNVTITSSG
+681 QTFVNDTNVTITSSG

-708 DSRIASA
+708 DNRIASA
-715 SKWNNAGEWVGLT
+715 STWNNAGEWIKLT
-728 AAVLSPADSTAYL
+728 SAVLAPADSTAYL
-741 MPFVPA
+741 MPNMA
-747 LAPATGTAGRE
+747 TLAPATSTGARV
-758 WKFTKSGTVSNVNV
+758 WKFTKSGTVLNVSV
-772 ASFQSANGSSENVT
+772 AVSQSANGSSENVT

-791 TTTATDYLCG
+791 NTTATDYLCG
-801 TFTMDGGVNSN
+801 TFTMDGGVNAN
-812 TFANFSVSIAIN
+812 TFANYSVSIPIN
-824 TTDKWSIKILTPAWV
+824 TTDLWAIKILTPAWV
-839 TNPTVVYFAVN
+839 TNPTGVYFAVQ

>member
-111 DTPTCTPI
+111 DTPTATPI
-119 NNGLLDYTA
+119 NNGLLDYAA
-128 GWQMSITFVIDT
+128 GWQMSITFVVDT

-163 SQYLTCETLADCQT
+163 SQYLTCETLADCPT

-191 DAMDNANGPDS
+191 DAMDNANGPDAS
-202 TNPFATMADVG
+202 NPFATMADVG
-213 GGGTLNLQQVTDNGN
+213 GG
-228 TTDNDIQFDAGVG
+228 
-241 VLLDNGS
+241 
-248 RLREGTID
+248 
-256 AGFGG
+256 
-261 SKGIAQ
+261 
-267 ICAVGYELKWEAG
+267 
-280 RQYVMDGNGVLIR
+280 
-293 HSLNNFTTVPSATD
+293 
-307 DSTKGYYAGSLWTLD
+307 
-322 NGISYICTDS
+322 
-332 TIGAAVWILY
+332 
-342 DANPQVNSD
+342 QVNSD

-356 GVEEILNKPTIPA
+356 GVAEILNKPTIPA

-377 ATSGLAEILNKPS
+377 A
-390 IPAAQIQSDWTQ
+390 
-402 SNNAL
+402 
-407 LDFIK
+407 
-412 NKPTIPAAQVNSDWN
+412 
-427 AVSGLAQIL
+427 VSGVAEIL

-450 TAGLISGGP
+450 TAGLISGGT

-480 ASAGV
+480 ASSGV
-485 MQEITIGS
+485 MEEITIGS

-516 AFQDVTNQTAAVI
+516 AFQDVTDQFAAVI

-593 SAGIVLVPAKHGS
+593 SAGVVLVPKKHGS
-606 SDGHVLPSW
+606 ADGHILPSW

-632 TVNTSVYL
+632 TEDTSVYL
-640 SFTPAGTPP
+640 SFQPAGSPP

-664 IMAGTGMTALNG
+664 IMAGTGITALNG
-676 LTGSV
+676 LTGAV
-681 QTFVDDTNVTITSSG
+681 QTFVNDTNVTITSSG

-715 SKWNNAGEWVGLT
+715 SKWNNAGEWIGLA
-728 AAVLSPADSTAYL
+728 AAVISPADSTAYL

-747 LAPATGTAGRE
+747 LAPATSTNGRE
-758 WKFTKSGTVSNVNV
+758 WKFTKTGTVSNVNL

-801 TFTMDGGVNSN
+801 TFTMDGGVNAN
-812 TFANFSVSIAIN
+812 TYVNFSTSIAIN

-839 TNPTVVYFAVN
+839 TNPTVVYFAVQ

>member
-1 MINISY
+1 M
-7 IRLLNAFESFSNAH
+7 LNAFESFSNAH

-119 NNGLLDYTA
+119 NNGLLDYAA
-128 GWQMSITFVIDT
+128 GWQMSITFVVDT

-191 DAMDNANGPDS
+191 DAMDNANGPDAS
-202 TNPFATMADVG
+202 NPFATMADVG
-213 GGGTLNLQQVTDNGN
+213 GGGTLDLQQVTDNGN

-261 SKGIAQ
+261 TKGIAQ

-307 DSTKGYYAGSLWTLD
+307 DSTKGYYVGSLWTLD

-332 TIGAAVWILY
+332 TIGAAVWGLY

-356 GVEEILNKPTIPA
+356 GVAEILNKPTIPA

-377 ATSGLAEILNKPS
+377 ATSGVAEILNKP
-390 IPAAQIQSDWTQ
+390 
-402 SNNAL
+402 
-407 LDFIK
+407 
-412 NKPTIPAAQVNSDWN
+412 TI
-427 AVSGLAQIL
+427 
-436 NKPTIPSGTVTSVA
+436 TSGTVTSVA
-450 TAGLISGGP
+450 TAGLISGGT

-485 MQEITIGS
+485 MEEVTIGS

-516 AFQDVTNQTAAVI
+516 AFSDITNQTAAVI

-536 LGVTDLSNQVT
+536 LGVTDLSNGVT
-547 VVSGSRVTI
+547 IVSGSRITI

-566 SGQFTNPLAAEHD
+566 SGQFRNPTAAEHD
-579 VTIWLRKNGVDVPG
+579 VTVWLRKNGVDVPG
-593 SAGIVLVPAKHGS
+593 SAGVILVPKKHGS
-606 SDGHVLPSW
+606 ADGHILPSW
-615 NFLLDVVGGDYY
+615 NFLVDPIAGDYY

-632 TVNTSVYL
+632 TDNTSVYL
-640 SFTPAGTPP
+640 SFQSAGSPP

-676 LTGSV
+676 LTGAV
-681 QTFVDDTNVTITSSG
+681 QTFVNDTNVTITSSG

-708 DSRIASA
+708 DNRIASA
-715 SKWNNAGEWVGLT
+715 STWNNAGEWIKLT
-728 AAVLSPADSTAYL
+728 SAVLAPADSTAYL
-741 MPFVPA
+741 MPNMA
-747 LAPATGTAGRE
+747 TLAPATSTGARV
-758 WKFTKSGTVSNVNV
+758 WKFTKSGTVLNVSV
-772 ASFQSANGSSENVT
+772 AVSQSANGSSENVT

-791 TTTATDYLCG
+791 NTTATDYLCG
-801 TFTMDGGVNSN
+801 TFTMDGGVNAN
-812 TFANFSVSIAIN
+812 TFANYSVSIPIN
-824 TTDKWSIKILTPAWV
+824 TTDLWAIKILTPAWV
-839 TNPTVVYFAVN
+839 TNPTGVYFAVQ

>member
-1 MINISY
+1 M
-7 IRLLNAFESFSNAH
+7 LNAFESFSNAH

-119 NNGLLDYTA
+119 NNGLLDYAA
-128 GWQMSITFVIDT
+128 GWQMSITFVVDT

-177 IIDIQALLPTQDQK
+177 IIDIQTLLPTQDQK
-191 DAMDNANGPDS
+191 DAMDNANGPDAS
-202 TNPFATMADVG
+202 NPFATMADVG
-213 GGGTLNLQQVTDNGN
+213 GGGTLDLQQVTDNGN

-261 SKGIAQ
+261 TKGIAQ

-307 DSTKGYYAGSLWTLD
+307 DSTKGYYVGSLWTLD

-332 TIGAAVWILY
+332 TIGAAVWGLY

-356 GVEEILNKPTIPA
+356 GVAEILNKPTIPA

-377 ATSGLAEILNKPS
+377 ATSGVAEILNKP
-390 IPAAQIQSDWTQ
+390 
-402 SNNAL
+402 
-407 LDFIK
+407 
-412 NKPTIPAAQVNSDWN
+412 TI
-427 AVSGLAQIL
+427 
-436 NKPTIPSGTVTSVA
+436 TSGTVTSVA
-450 TAGLISGGP
+450 TAGLISGGT

-485 MQEITIGS
+485 MEEVTIGS

-516 AFQDVTNQTAAVI
+516 AFSDITNQTAAVI

-536 LGVTDLSNQVT
+536 LGVTDLSNGVT
-547 VVSGSRVTI
+547 IVSGSRITI

-566 SGQFTNPLAAEHD
+566 SGQFRNPTAAEHD
-579 VTIWLRKNGVDVPG
+579 VTVWLRKNGVDVPG
-593 SAGIVLVPAKHGS
+593 SAGVILVPKKHGS
-606 SDGHVLPSW
+606 ADGHILPSW
-615 NFLLDVVGGDYY
+615 NFLVDPIAGDYY

-632 TVNTSVYL
+632 TDNTSVYL
-640 SFTPAGTPP
+640 SFQSAGSPP

-676 LTGSV
+676 LTGAV
-681 QTFVDDTNVTITSSG
+681 QTFVNDTNVTITSSG

-708 DSRIASA
+708 DNRIASA
-715 SKWNNAGEWVGLT
+715 STWNNAGEWIKLT
-728 AAVLSPADSTAYL
+728 SAVLAPADSTAYL
-741 MPFVPA
+741 MPNMA
-747 LAPATGTAGRE
+747 TLAPATSTGARV
-758 WKFTKSGTVSNVNV
+758 WKFTKSGTVLNVSV
-772 ASFQSANGSSENVT
+772 AVSQSANGSSENVT

-791 TTTATDYLCG
+791 NTTATDYLCG
-801 TFTMDGGVNSN
+801 TFTMDGGVNAN
-812 TFANFSVSIAIN
+812 TFANYSVSIPIN
-824 TTDKWSIKILTPAWV
+824 TTDLWAIKILTPAWV
-839 TNPTVVYFAVN
+839 TNPTGVYFAVQ

>member
-119 NNGLLDYTA
+119 NNGLLDYAA
-128 GWQMSITFVIDT
+128 GWQMSITFVVDT

-191 DAMDNANGPDS
+191 DAMDNANGPDAS
-202 TNPFATMADVG
+202 NPFATMADVG
-213 GGGTLNLQQVTDNGN
+213 GGGTLDLQQVTDNGN

-261 SKGIAQ
+261 TKGIAQ

-280 RQYVMDGNGVLIR
+280 RQYVMDGNGLLIR

-307 DSTKGYYAGSLWTLD
+307 DSTKGYYVGSLWTLD

-332 TIGAAVWILY
+332 TIGAAIWGLY

-356 GVEEILNKPTIPA
+356 GVAEILNKPTIPA

-377 ATSGLAEILNKPS
+377 ATSGVAEILNKP
-390 IPAAQIQSDWTQ
+390 
-402 SNNAL
+402 
-407 LDFIK
+407 
-412 NKPTIPAAQVNSDWN
+412 TI
-427 AVSGLAQIL
+427 
-436 NKPTIPSGTVTSVA
+436 TSGTVTSVA
-450 TAGLISGGP
+450 TAGLISGGT

-485 MQEITIGS
+485 MEEVTIGS

-516 AFQDVTNQTAAVI
+516 AFSDITNQTAAVI

-566 SGQFTNPLAAEHD
+566 SGQFRNPLSAEHD

-593 SAGIVLVPAKHGS
+593 SAGVVLVPKKHGS
-606 SDGHVLPSW
+606 ADGHVLPSW

-632 TVNTSVYL
+632 TDNTSVYL
-640 SFTPAGTPP
+640 SFQPAGSPP

-676 LTGSV
+676 LTGAV
-681 QTFVDDTNVTITSSG
+681 QTFVNDTNVTITSSG

-715 SKWNNAGEWVGLT
+715 SKWNNAGEWIGLA
-728 AAVLSPADSTAYL
+728 AAVISPADSTAYL

-747 LAPATGTAGRE
+747 LAPATSTNGRE
-758 WKFTKSGTVSNVNV
+758 WKFTKSGTVSNVNL

-801 TFTMDGGVNSN
+801 TFTMDGGVNAN
-812 TFANFSVSIAIN
+812 TYVNFSTSIAIN

-839 TNPTVVYFAVN
+839 TNPTVVYFAVQ

>member
-119 NNGLLDYTA
+119 NNGLLDYAA
-128 GWQMSITFVIDT
+128 GWQMSITFVVDT

-163 SQYLTCETLADCQT
+163 SQYLTCETLAECPT

-191 DAMDNANGPDS
+191 DAMDNANGPDAS
-202 TNPFATMADVG
+202 NPFATMADIG

-261 SKGIAQ
+261 TKGIAQ

-307 DSTKGYYAGSLWTLD
+307 DSTKGYYVGSLWTLD

-332 TIGAAVWILY
+332 TIGAAVWGLY

-351 WNAVS
+351 WNATS

-377 ATSGLAEILNKPS
+377 ATTGVEEILNKPS
-390 IPAAQIQSDWTQ
+390 IPAAQIQSDWNQ
-402 SNNAL
+402 ANNAL

-412 NKPTIPAAQVNSDWN
+412 NKPSIPAAQVNSDWN
-427 AVSGLAQIL
+427 AVSGVEEILNKPSIPAAQVNSDWNAISGVAEIL
-436 NKPTIPSGTVTSVA
+436 NKPTIPTKTSDLTNDGDDGNPFISLQDLPSNIILYPTTAASDIVGYFKMVSSITDPNYNTVAVDVLTGVISGTA
-450 TAGLISGGP
+450 QLISSLA
-459 ITSSGTITTSMN
+459 TSANIIVGNPGVFDITT
-471 TNKLVGRFT
+471 
-480 ASAGV
+480 
-485 MQEITIGS
+485 IG
-493 GLTLTGAGTLNNTAT
+493 N
-508 PTPLGYYG
+508 
-516 AFQDVTNQTAAVI
+516 I
-529 NTGYPML
+529 RK
-536 LGVTDLSNQVT
+536 
-547 VVSGSRVTI
+547 VSGSGQAEFFFRVYKRNLAGTETLIIQSNNTFPVTNGGYAEFSATGLWNDGLFISTDRIVIKYYANRI
-556 ANTGIYNIQW
+556 AGGSNPTYEF
-566 SGQFTNPLAAEHD
+566 QFGGSLPVRTLVPIPLTVVPFITLDEVAD
-579 VTIWLRKNGVDVPG
+579 VTISGVANNDLLAYDNATSLWKNK
-593 SAGIVLVPAKHGS
+593 SAS
-606 SDGHVLPSW
+606 
-615 NFLLDVVGGDYY
+615 
-627 EFVWS
+627 
-632 TVNTSVYL
+632 
-640 SFTPAGTPP
+640 
-649 PSTASVVLTVTQQSG
+649 
-664 IMAGTGMTALNG
+664 ALN
-676 LTGSV
+676 
-681 QTFVDDTNVTITSSG
+681 
-696 TSHTLGWSGTLA
+696 LGATVFFA
-708 DSRIASA
+708 H
-715 SKWNNAGEWVGLT
+715 
-728 AAVLSPADSTAYL
+728 AAANPADSTTYFIGGLIA
-741 MPFVPA
+741 VQ
-747 LAPATGTAGRE
+747 PATTSQSRFRIESPITGTFDRLRVVQNLTPGTTQNAVLKLNNKTAG
-758 WKFTKSGTVSNVNV
+758 TSVTLSSTYQYDNVV
-772 ASFQSANGSSENVT
+772 KLYTSIGLAVT
-786 VYLRN
+786 IGDELE
-791 TTTATDYLCG
+791 LE
-801 TFTMDGGVNSN
+801 
-812 TFANFSVSIAIN
+812 IN
-824 TTDKWSIKILTPAWV
+824 TPIWV
-839 TNPTVVYFAVN
+839 TNPTSAQQYFYGY
-850 IFNKS
+850 IKQ